1 MVQGIDDA
9 FATISSTLLRSV
21 MMTIGELDY
30 TDNFVERDVLYPFL
44 YCFWILFIIVMPVLF
59 NNLLVSV

>member
-1 MVQGIDDA
+1 
-9 FATISSTLLRSV
+9 

-30 TDNFVERDVLYPFL
+30 TDNFVERDVIYPFL

-59 NNLLVSV
+59 NNLLVSACCRLIAEKFVC